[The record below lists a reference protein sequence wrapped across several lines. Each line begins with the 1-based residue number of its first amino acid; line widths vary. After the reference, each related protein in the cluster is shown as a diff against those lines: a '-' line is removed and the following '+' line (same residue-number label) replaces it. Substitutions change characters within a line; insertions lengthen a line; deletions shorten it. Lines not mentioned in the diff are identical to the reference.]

1 MQAVVVVAKNPYHPT
16 VDRDVKPL
24 RRRIRIAKLAPKT
37 DQPFICVYNG
47 APLLRDQWDSTFTAD
62 KDIVVF
68 AYIPLGGEGGSSPLR
83 TVMTIAIIVAAA
95 YTGGAAATAMGFT
108 NAAGGLT
115 AAGMAVS
122 AGVAGVVTVGGT
134 MLMNAVIPPNT
145 PGSDPNRLAD
155 MAAASPTYSLS
166 AQGNSARLGQ
176 PIPVQYGRHKAWPD
190 FAASPYAEY
199 AGGEQDLYQLL
210 LLGQGDYDIEEMGI
224 EDTPFATLGG
234 GGVLVPTTSFEGI
247 TWEIVRPGEPVTL
260 FPASVTNA
268 IEVSGQELLESVIM
282 GPFTVNAA
290 GTTLN
295 KLGFDLVC
303 PKGLFY
309 ANDAGGMDVRSVSVL
324 FEARAIDDLGLPVG
338 AWVALATETITEAT
352 NTPQRRSYTYDVA
365 DGRYEARATR
375 TTTKDYSS
383 RAGHDVNWAGL
394 RGYHPGEQQ
403 FGQTTCI
410 ALKMRA
416 SNNLSMQASRRIYVT
431 ATRKL
436 KSWHPDT
443 GWTTTETATRSIAWA
458 FADACRAVGYG
469 MELADSRVNLSQLY
483 ALNTVWEARGDHFDG
498 RFDSLSGW
506 WEALQQIARAGRAK
520 AFQQGGVIHC
530 VRDQAATLP
539 VALFCHRNILPG
551 SMTVDYIMP
560 DSDTA
565 DGVTM
570 EYFDET
576 VWRDVTVV
584 VPPEAA
590 QPGDD
595 RLMGVTNRDHATR
608 EAWYQHACNTKRRK
622 LITLQ
627 TELEGYIPTFLDPIA
642 ISHERVRWGQSGDVI
657 SWVEGTKT
665 LITAEPLTWTAGAT
679 HYISLRRRDCSVTSA
694 FIATKG
700 ATDSTIVLSS
710 LPDFTP
716 YTGSEEERTTYT
728 FGPGNGS
735 ELYQLA
741 RVLAIRPRGE
751 VTVEVYAVAEDADV
765 HTADGGAVPPMPDI
779 STLPSVY
786 TRPEVTGLTGV
797 ITGDSDQA
805 RVSLSWQ
812 AAPGGENYYVE
823 ISYDGGSSWT
833 RVKDTTA
840 TNYSMLVD
848 PRHPFYMRVA
858 AVGLTVG
865 PWAVWSS
872 EAEGTIVPPNVIP
885 RVSGLELFGQG
896 NGTEFTGKHAKFT
909 WRETSLTRSYDFD
922 AEPNGADSGARDLYF
937 MDFEI
942 RVLDGATLLRVEHTL
957 DNFYTYTYEQNS
969 EDYAEEHGGASGAY
983 RTFTFEV
990 YQRGRSGQISAV
1002 PAKLTV
1008 SNPAPAVPANI
1019 RLRSSFRTLFI
1030 EYAAPTDLDWSGVR
1044 VWLGTAPGFTP
1055 APENQV
1061 YEGPD
1066 TLIVIDAL
1074 PDGTPL
1080 DSGAMYYVAIQAF
1093 DGFDYD
1099 GSASVTL
1106 STSTVYIDGA
1116 FDIEEYSIGH
1126 SQIGLLEV
1134 WDANIKDLT
1143 VDKVESGTITGK
1155 DFNVA
1160 ADGRIRSGQTAWN
1173 TGSGWWLGRTSDG
1186 KAQMSVG
1193 SPTGNGWDWDET
1205 TGTMN
1210 YRGVFTLT
1218 TGSTIGGV
1226 SAASIAGWAYGSDTT
1241 KIDGGDIYTGTVTA
1255 AKIAAGT
1262 ITSNEIAASTITAA
1276 QIAANTITAS
1286 QIAANTI
1293 TASQIASSTIV
1304 TSNIATG
1311 NITTETINGNAVTVA
1326 AAVSSDTTVTGS
1338 PGAYVTTI
1346 TLPSITTL
1354 ADSVVFLTGFSVPT
1368 GVNARSALFRGTT
1381 NISLH
1386 PITGVTISGTNI
1398 LPPQTLCFADK
1409 PGAGTFTYY
1418 LKMYDS
1424 GSFKHTLMALLA
1436 KR

>member
-1 MQAVVVVAKNPYHPT
+1 MQAVVVTAKNPYHPAL
-16 VDRDVKPL
+16 DREVKPV
-24 RRRIRIAKLAPKT
+24 RRRVRISKLAPVT
-37 DQPFICVYNG
+37 DKPFICLYNG
-47 APLLRDQWDSTFTAD
+47 APLLRDQWDTTFTKD
-62 KDIVVF
+62 KAVIVF
-68 AYIPLGGEGGSSPLR
+68 AFIPQGGGDGGSSPLR
-83 TVMTIAIIVAAA
+83 IVMTVVIMIAAA
-95 YTGGAAATAMGFT
+95 YTGGAAAAAFGGYATTAG
-108 NAAGGLT
+108 AVAGGLAS
-115 AAGMAVS
+115 AA
-122 AGVAGVVTVGGT
+122 VTIGGT
-134 MLMNAVIPPNT
+134 MLMNAVLPANV
-145 PGSDPNRLAD
+145 PGSDPNRLSD
-155 MAAASPTYSLS
+155 MAAPSPTYSLA

-190 FAASPYAEY
+190 FAASPYTEY
-199 AGGEQDLYQLL
+199 AGGEQYLYQLL
-210 LLGQGDYDIEEMGI
+210 MLGQGDHEFEEMGI
-224 EDTPFATLGG
+224 EDTPFATGSGDLT
-234 GGVLVPTTSFEGI
+234 PTGNFEEI
-247 TWEIVRPGEPVTL
+247 AWEIVRPGGSVTL

-268 IEVSGQELLESVIM
+268 MEISGQELLHNAVV
-282 GPFTVNAA
+282 GPFVLNAA
-290 GTTLN
+290 GTTIN
-295 KLGFDLVC
+295 KIGMDLVC
-303 PKGLFY
+303 PRGLFY
-309 ANDAGGMDVRSVSVL
+309 ANDAGGMDTRSVSVL
-324 FEARAIDDLGLPVG
+324 FEARKIDDLGAPLG
-338 AWVALATETITEAT
+338 TWATLGNETITAAT
-352 NTPQRRSYTYDVA
+352 NTAQRRSYTYAVA
-365 DGRYEARATR
+365 DGRYECRATR
-375 TTTKDYSS
+375 TNEKDTSS
-383 RAGHDVNWAGL
+383 RAGNDVNWAGM
-394 RGYHPGEQQ
+394 RGYHPGEQS
-403 FGQTTCI
+403 FGQTTVI

-416 SNNLSMQASRRIYVT
+416 SNNLSMQASRRIYVIS
-431 ATRKL
+431 TRKL
-436 KSWHPDT
+436 KTWHPVN
-443 GWTTTETATRSIAWA
+443 GWSVSPVATRSIAWA
-458 FADACRAVGYG
+458 IADACKATGYG
-469 MELADSRVNLSQLY
+469 MELADSRVNLTHLY
-483 ALNTVWEARGDHFDG
+483 NLDATWTARGDQFDG

-506 WEALQQIARAGRAK
+506 WEAVQQIARAGRAK
-520 AFQQGGVIHC
+520 AFQQGGIIHC

-539 VALFCHRNILPG
+539 VALFCHRNILPS
-551 SMTVDYIMP
+551 SMSIDYIMP

-576 VWRDVTVV
+576 VWKDVPVV
-584 VPPEAA
+584 VPATA
-590 QPGDD
+590 TQPGDD
-595 RLMGVTNRDHATR
+595 RLFGVVTRTHATR
-608 EAWYQHACNTKRRK
+608 EAYYQWANNKYRRRF
-622 LITLQ
+622 ITLQ
-627 TELEGYIPTFLDPIA
+627 TEMEGYIPTFLDPIA
-642 ISHERVRWGQSGDVI
+642 ISHERVKWGQSGDVVL
-657 SWVEGTKT
+657 WTAGTKT
-665 LITAEPLTWTAGAT
+665 IKTAEPLTWTPGAT
-679 HYISLRRRDCSVTSA
+679 HYMALRRRDCSVTA
-694 FIATKG
+694 ALIATKG
-700 ATDSTIVLSS
+700 ADDYTVILSA

-751 VTVEVYAVAEDADV
+751 ATVEIYAVAEAAEV
-765 HTADGGAVPPMPDI
+765 HTADGGEMPAMPAL
-779 STLPSVY
+779 STLPGKYVAPTVSDL
-786 TRPEVTGLTGV
+786 RGV
-797 ITGDSDQA
+797 LTGDSDQA

-812 AAPGGENYYVE
+812 AAAGGENYYVD
-823 ISYDGGSSWT
+823 ISYDNGGSWA

-865 PWAVWSS
+865 PWVTWSS

-896 NGTEFTGKHAKFT
+896 NGTEFTGRHAKFT

-942 RVLDGATLLRVEHTL
+942 RVLDGATLLRTEHVT
-957 DNFYTYTYEQNS
+957 DNFYEYTYEKNA
-969 EDYAEEHGGASGAY
+969 EDYAAQNSGVWGAY

-1002 PAKLTV
+1002 ASRLTV
-1008 SNPAPAVPANI
+1008 TNPAPLLPSNI
-1019 RLRSSFRTLFI
+1019 SLRASFRTIFVG
-1030 EYAAPTDLDWSGVR
+1030 YDAPTDLDWRGVR
-1044 VWLGTAPGFTP
+1044 VWLGTAPDFIPSP
-1055 APENQV
+1055 ANLV

-1066 TLIVIDAL
+1066 TITVIDAL

-1080 DSGAMYYVAIQAF
+1080 DSGVVYYICLQAF
-1093 DGFDYD
+1093 DGFGYE
-1099 GSASVTL
+1099 GTTSVTL
-1106 STSTVYIDGA
+1106 STTTVYIDGT

-1134 WDANIKDLT
+1134 WDANIKSAAI
-1143 VDKVESGTITGK
+1143 DKIESGTIIGK
-1155 DFNVA
+1155 DFNVSTN
-1160 ADGRIRSGQTAWN
+1160 GRIRSGQTAWN
-1173 TGSGWWLGRTSDG
+1173 TGSGWWIGMSSTG

-1193 SPTGNGWDWDET
+1193 SPTGPGWDFDET
-1205 TGTMN
+1205 TGLMN
-1210 YRGVFTLT
+1210 YRGVFTLAS
-1218 TGSTIGGV
+1218 GSTIGGV
-1226 SAASIAGWAYGSDTT
+1226 PANNVAGWAHGSDTT

-1262 ITSNEIAASTITAA
+1262 ITANEIAANTITAA
-1276 QIAANTITAS
+1276 KIAANTITAS
-1286 QIAANTI
+1286 QIAA
-1293 TASQIASSTIV
+1293 STIV

-1368 GVNARSALFRGTT
+1368 GINARSAIFRGAT

-1398 LPPQTLCFADK
+1398 LPPQTLCFTDI

-1424 GSFKHTLMALLA
+1424 GSFKHSLMALLA